1 MEKIIKELS
10 DEVYSLHKDFEDF
23 ALNVFRTLSDFKAK
37 HKNIMDKVLD
47 LEIKL
52 NTPKPY

>member
-52 NTPKPY
+52 NTPKP